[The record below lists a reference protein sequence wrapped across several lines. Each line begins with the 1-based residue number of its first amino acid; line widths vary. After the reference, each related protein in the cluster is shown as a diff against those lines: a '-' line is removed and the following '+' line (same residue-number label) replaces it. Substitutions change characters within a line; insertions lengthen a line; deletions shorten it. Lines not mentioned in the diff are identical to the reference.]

1 MQPAFFSG
9 QEPNRTAVA
18 LVPRGLLIL
27 IEKQEAV
34 EGECVWA
41 LEPGGPDSKPVL
53 LLCDFGQV
61 TEPL

>member
-1 MQPAFFSG
+1 M
-9 QEPNRTAVA
+9 A

-27 IEKQEAV
+27 REKQEAV
-34 EGECVWA
+34 EGECAWA
-41 LEPGGPDSKPVL
+41 SEPGGPDSKPVL